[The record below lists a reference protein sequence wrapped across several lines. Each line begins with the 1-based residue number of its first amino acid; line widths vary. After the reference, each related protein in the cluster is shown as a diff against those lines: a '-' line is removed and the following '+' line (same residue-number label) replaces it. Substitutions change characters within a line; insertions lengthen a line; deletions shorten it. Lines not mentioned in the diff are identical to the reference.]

1 MTIKELVKEREVL
14 VETCAKIC
22 HYAQEH
28 SHDWDAEFRDE
39 NAFQHTSYTVACFIA
54 QSSLTYNDG
63 VEWDVVLDQLM
74 SDFKTITEWQE
85 IISNL
90 VTDYQIHENDDDN

>member
-1 MTIKELVKEREVL
+1 MTTKELIKEREVL
-14 VETCAKIC
+14 VDTCAKIC
-22 HYAQEH
+22 HYAQDH
-28 SHDWDAEFRDE
+28 SRDWMRPFRDE
-39 NAFQHTSYTVACFIA
+39 DAFQHTSYTVACFIA
-54 QSSLTYNDG
+54 QSSLTYDDG

-90 VTDYQIHENDDDN
+90 VADYQIQENDDE

>member
-1 MTIKELVKEREVL
+1 MTMTIKELIKEREVL
-14 VETCAKIC
+14 VDTCAKIC

-28 SHDWDAEFRDE
+28 SHDWNAEFRDE
-39 NAFQHTSYTVACFIA
+39 IAFQHTSYTVACFIA
-54 QSSLTYNDG
+54 NFLNDG

-90 VTDYQIHENDDDN
+90 VADYQPQEIL

>member
-1 MTIKELVKEREVL
+1 MTIKELIKEREVL
-14 VETCAKIC
+14 VDTCAKIC

-90 VTDYQIHENDDDN
+90 VADYQPQENDDE